1 MTSRTWSQRLK
12 QISQPYQRLAARERL
27 LVLAAAAVV
36 VAGVGHLVWIAP
48 ALAEHGRLQQQIS
61 TQQASQAAMRA
72 QLQQLQSDALDPN
85 KALRAQLQTVR
96 QQLGASD
103 QQFSA
108 LQQALVPPQQMGDLL
123 QALLRQHRGLSLVQ
137 LRSLPVVAL
146 DESGQPLQASLNAA
160 PAAPAATAASAG
172 ATNTTTTASAPKA
185 WMYRHS
191 LQVQVQ
197 GSYPEL
203 LAWVQTLET
212 IPRRVQWGELTLQV
226 NAWPQAQLV
235 ITLSTLSLEPS
246 WWSV

>member
-1 MTSRTWSQRLK
+1 MSKPMWAQRLK
-12 QISQPYQRLAARERL
+12 QISQPYRRLAARERL
-27 LVLAAAAVV
+27 LVLAAAAVAV
-36 VAGVGHLVWIAP
+36 VGVGHLVWIAP
-48 ALAEHGRLQQQIS
+48 ALATHTQLSQQMA
-61 TQQASQAAMRA
+61 TQRTSQTAMRE
-72 QLQQLQSDALDPN
+72 QLQQLQANALDPN
-85 KALRAQLQTVR
+85 KALRTQLQTVR
-96 QQLGASD
+96 QQLSASD
-103 QQFSA
+103 QQFNA
-108 LQQALVPPQQMGDLL
+108 LQLSLVPPQQMGELL
-123 QALLRQHRGLSLVQ
+123 QALLRQHRGLSLMQ

-146 DESGQPLQASLNAA
+146 DESGQPLQAALA
-160 PAAPAATAASAG
+160 PAPAPAH
-172 ATNTTTTASAPKA
+172 TASSAVAVVAAPKA

-226 NAWPQAQLV
+226 TEWPQAQLV

>member
-160 PAAPAATAASAG
+160 PAATAALAG
-172 ATNTTTTASAPKA
+172 AANTSTARAPKA

>member
-1 MTSRTWSQRLK
+1 MTTPSPWARRWHAL
-12 QISQPYQRLAARERL
+12 SQPYQRLAARERL

-36 VAGVGHLVWIAP
+36 VAGVGHLVWLAP
-48 ALAEHGRLQQQIS
+48 ALAEHAQLRQQMA
-61 TQQASQAAMRA
+61 TQRASQAAMRE
-72 QLQQLQSDALDPN
+72 QLQQLQANALDPN

-96 QQLGASD
+96 QQLSQSD

-108 LQQALVPPQQMGDLL
+108 LQQSLVPPQHMGELL

-137 LRSLPVVAL
+137 LHSLPVVAL
-146 DESGQPLQASLNAA
+146 DESGQPLRAALAPTPA
-160 PAAPAATAASAG
+160 PAPATAASA
-172 ATNTTTTASAPKA
+172 ATALAAPKA

-203 LAWVQTLET
+203 LAWVRTLET
-212 IPRRVQWGELTLQV
+212 IPRRVQWGELSLQV
-226 NAWPQAQLV
+226 SDWPQAQLV
-235 ITLSTLSLEPS
+235 ITLSTLSLEAA